1 MVQLSKRASQE
12 VELKDTKQEVP
23 QLKPVACL
31 IKGYRYLFTWNTSV
45 FHEFTDQQNSKE
57 KRVYGLS
64 MLKR

>member
-45 FHEFTDQQNSKE
+45 FHEFTDQ
-57 KRVYGLS
+57 
-64 MLKR
+64 